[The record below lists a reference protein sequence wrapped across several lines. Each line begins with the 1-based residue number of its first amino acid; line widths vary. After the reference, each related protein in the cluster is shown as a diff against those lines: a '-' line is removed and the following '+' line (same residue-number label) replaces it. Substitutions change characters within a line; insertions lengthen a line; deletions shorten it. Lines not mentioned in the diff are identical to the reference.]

1 MNLPTRTKQK
11 ELEAKSLAIVR
22 RELGALG
29 IFRNNT
35 EDDYGVD
42 LDLELVQ
49 GTHVTG
55 HTIKIQVKSAEIL
68 KLRKDGTPS
77 VGGIK
82 QSTLCYWC
90 ELSFR
95 TSVMA
100 YAVDLTTEK
109 IYVTIDLFWQAS
121 AKIDGTES
129 SRSIEF
135 LPEGS
140 NNIAFAKYATALQA
154 LQPNIAEVV
163 TAHTMALRRLKQFL
177 IVLADAF
184 HYDPGSPLHE
194 PDDFRDLLQ
203 VCSVLLWN
211 DGDSLWSDPNDKK
224 HWKQYD
230 YWKQKSEKDGWDGI
244 SYFSAQS
251 ILVPLLS
258 ALTRLL
264 RAYRKRILTG
274 KFYWS
279 HRNPEY
285 LALVYETTIPDV
297 DNKEGLIT
305 WANEYDKRIQVVAG
319 SGTDFAYR
327 ARTPTLTNGK
337 QKKT

>member
-129 SRSIEF
+129 SR
-135 LPEGS
+135 
-140 NNIAFAKYATALQA
+140 
-154 LQPNIAEVV
+154 
-163 TAHTMALRRLKQFL
+163 
-177 IVLADAF
+177 
-184 HYDPGSPLHE
+184 
-194 PDDFRDLLQ
+194 
-203 VCSVLLWN
+203 
-211 DGDSLWSDPNDKK
+211 
-224 HWKQYD
+224 
-230 YWKQKSEKDGWDGI
+230 
-244 SYFSAQS
+244 
-251 ILVPLLS
+251 
-258 ALTRLL
+258 
-264 RAYRKRILTG
+264 
-274 KFYWS
+274 
-279 HRNPEY
+279 
-285 LALVYETTIPDV
+285 
-297 DNKEGLIT
+297 
-305 WANEYDKRIQVVAG
+305 
-319 SGTDFAYR
+319 
-327 ARTPTLTNGK
+327 
-337 QKKT
+337 

>member
-1 MNLPTRTKQK
+1 M
-11 ELEAKSLAIVR
+11 
-22 RELGALG
+22 
-29 IFRNNT
+29 
-35 EDDYGVD
+35 
-42 LDLELVQ
+42 
-49 GTHVTG
+49 
-55 HTIKIQVKSAEIL
+55 
-68 KLRKDGTPS
+68 
-77 VGGIK
+77 
-82 QSTLCYWC
+82 
-90 ELSFR
+90 
-95 TSVMA
+95 
-100 YAVDLTTEK
+100 
-109 IYVTIDLFWQAS
+109 
-121 AKIDGTES
+121 
-129 SRSIEF
+129 
-135 LPEGS
+135 PEGS